1 MHDLLELEGFTAVM
15 ACGSLTEAARQLG
28 MPKSTLS
35 RRLSQLE
42 ERLGQPLLNRQGN
55 RLQATEAGLL
65 FEQYSRQILRLA
77 EQSRQAMD
85 DLREEVSGELVVR
98 VHSCCCR
105 GWFPQALECFL
116 AAYPGM
122 RISLHTVTRPPAPG
136 EGQGEIW
143 LWVGKDPECGLRHEV
158 LSFWPCG
165 LYASPGYI
173 AARGLPD
180 HPRELPA
187 HAWVDWLGEAGEGLA
202 LRHEAEGEYL
212 FQPSP
217 SRLMVDNLV
226 LQLDAITRGQ
236 GIGILPVQF
245 AEGYMAAHP
254 GKLER
259 CLPDWRLPSWP
270 VGLLYSFGRQ
280 PRKVGALLAH
290 IRKSMP
296 DAWRYHEEQAC

>member
-1 MHDLLELEGFTAVM
+1 MHDLLELEGFTTVM
-15 ACGSLTEAARQLG
+15 ACGSLTKAAARLG
-28 MPKSTLS
+28 VPKSTLS

-42 ERLGQPLLNRQGN
+42 ERLGQPLLNRRGN

-65 FEQYSRQILRLA
+65 FERYSRQILRLA

-98 VHSCCCR
+98 VHSSCSR
-105 GWFPQALECFL
+105 SWFPLALEAFL
-116 AAYPGM
+116 ASYPGM
-122 RISLHTVTRPPAPG
+122 RISLHTETRPPRPG

-158 LSFWPCG
+158 LSYWPCG

-173 AARGLPD
+173 ATRGLPG

-187 HAWVDWLGEAGEGLA
+187 HAWVDWLGEAGEGLV
-202 LRHEAEGEYL
+202 LRHESEGEYG
-212 FQPSP
+212 FQPPP

-226 LQLDAITRGQ
+226 LQMDAITRGQ

-254 GKLER
+254 GNLMR
-259 CLPDWRLPSWP
+259 CLPDWRLPSRP

-296 DAWRYHEEQAC
+296 DAWRYQEEQAC